1 MTDKRH
7 LFEVLLQQL
16 GFNNDSVV
24 EALTDVTIKEVNV
37 VVGQKQ
43 WEFYFHN
50 PTRLH
55 PEVYQVFQL
64 RMFDAFSDIADIQIW
79 WEFEDDQINDEQIQA
94 YWFAV
99 YSALANEKPFI
110 RSVMQHA
117 NYQYESGLLT
127 ISLSNEQVK
136 NTIETK
142 YHELFMMRLKQAGI
156 ENLQIEYKI
165 DEDLRN
171 QEMDA
176 HINRQKEEDEKSLM
190 EAMEALEAQERRQ
203 QAPVIEEDSD
213 VKPIGKDIP
222 NGALILPM
230 SELTESQFRIV
241 TEGFVFAKEVKDL
254 RNGGQLSI
262 MHVTDYSGS
271 VQVKIMTGRG
281 IKANQLALYNK
292 GDWIRL
298 EGDLIPDNYS
308 SELYIRPRSVRK
320 IKAKFIREDNAP
332 EGQKRIELH
341 AHSQMSPM
349 DATNSVEQIVE
360 QAAKWGH
367 PAVAI
372 TDHGGVQ
379 AFPKA
384 YHAGKKNDIKV
395 LFGMEAYV
403 VNDGET
409 VAYNPQ
415 HIPLKDATFVVFDV
429 ETTGLSSVY
438 DKMIELAA
446 VKMKDGEVIDTFE
459 TFINPNQK
467 ISAFTTELTSITN
480 AQVEAAPQEAPVM
493 EDFYKFS
500 EGSILVAH
508 NASFDIG
515 FINKAYE
522 RIGKEPTTLPV
533 IDTLELSRTVNPDLK
548 SHRLNTLAKRY
559 GVSLDQ
565 HHRAVY
571 DSEATGY
578 LMLKLLEQA
587 KDQFDMNYHDQL
599 NDQLGQGNAYQ
610 QARPYH
616 TTLLV
621 KNQKGLKD
629 LFKLVSESNTK
640 YFYRGVPRVPLSLLN
655 QYKDDLLLGTA
666 CSQGEV
672 FTAMMQKGYDQALKL
687 VEEYDYIELMPKSYY
702 FPLVQND
709 TISSESDLEDIMRKM
724 VQLGEDSGKLLV
736 ASGNV
741 HYLDQKDGIY
751 TEVLQR
757 SMKQNQNRT
766 LYFSDA
772 HFRTTDEMLREYA
785 FLGEDVARELVIDN
799 PQKIADMIEEVEV
812 IKSELYSPT
821 IEGAEDEI
829 RQMSYDK
836 AHELYGPDLPEIVT
850 ARLEKELKSI
860 IGNGFAVIY
869 LISQK
874 LVHKSNEDG
883 YLVGSRGS
891 VGSSLVATMTGIT
904 EVNPLAP
911 HYYCTNCYF
920 NEFFTKGEIGS
931 GFDLEDKA
939 CPECGEPLHKDGQDI
954 PFETFLGFYGD
965 KVPDIDLNFSGEYQS
980 RAHAYTK
987 VLFGEDY
994 VFRAGTITTV
1004 ATKTA
1009 LGYVRG
1015 YGDAIGQ
1022 MIPQAERLRLAEG
1035 IEGVKRSTGQ
1045 HPGGIIVIPEYMD
1058 VFDFTPIQYPADDL
1072 KAEWRTTHFDFH
1084 SIDENVLKLDI
1095 LGHDDPTM
1103 VKMLQDLS
1111 GIDQESIP
1119 FDDEDV
1125 MKIFS
1130 GTEVLGVTPEQIF
1143 SETGTLGVPE
1153 FGTGFVRGMLA
1164 ETKPTTFAE
1173 LLQISGLSHGTDVW
1187 LGNAQELI
1195 RNKVVPLSEVIGCRD
1210 DIMVTLIQYGLEDGL
1225 AFKIMEHVRKGRGIP
1240 EEWQEEMRA
1249 HNVPEWYIDSCLKIK
1264 YMFPKAHAAA
1274 YIMMALR
1281 VAYFKVH
1288 HPIYYYATY
1297 FSVRAKDFDLVA
1309 MAQGKEVVKSRIM
1322 EINGKGFDATNT
1334 EKTLVVEL
1342 EVANE
1347 MLERGFTFQMIDLN
1361 KSDAHDFI
1369 IEGNSLIPPFRA
1381 IPGLGGSVADQIVK
1395 ARAEAPFLSKEDLQK
1410 RGKVSKT
1417 IIAYMTEHGVLEG
1430 MPDEDQLSLF

>member
-16 GFNNDSVV
+16 AFNNDSVV
-24 EALTDVTIKEVNV
+24 EALADVTIKEVNV
-37 VVGQKQ
+37 VVGQQQ
-43 WEFYFHN
+43 WEFYFTN

-79 WEFEDDQINDEQIQA
+79 WEFEDDQMDDEQIQA

-117 NYQYESGLLT
+117 NYQYESGILT
-127 ISLSNEQVK
+127 ISLSSEQVK
-136 NTIETK
+136 ETIETK

-156 ENLQIEYKI
+156 ENLQIQYQI

-222 NGALILPM
+222 NGTLILPM

-241 TEGFVFAKEVKDL
+241 TEGYVFAKEVKDL

-349 DATNSVEQIVE
+349 DATNSAEQIVE

-384 YHAGKKNDIKV
+384 YHAGKKHDIKV

-403 VNDGET
+403 VNDGEP

-415 HIPLKDATFVVFDV
+415 HIPLKDATYVVFDV

-446 VKMKDGEVIDTFE
+446 VKMRGGEVIDTFE

-522 RIGKEPTTLPV
+522 RIGKEPTSLPV

-578 LMLKLLEQA
+578 LMLKLLDQA
-587 KDQFDMNYHDQL
+587 REQFDMTYHDQL

-640 YFYRGVPRVPLSLLN
+640 YYYRGVPRVPLSLLN

-672 FTAMMQKGYDQALKL
+672 FTAMMQKGYDEALKL
-687 VEEYDYIELMPKSYY
+687 VADYDYIELMPKSYY

-724 VQLGEDSGKLLV
+724 VQLGKDSGKLVV

-741 HYLDQKDGIY
+741 HYIDQKDGIY

-772 HFRTTDEMLREYA
+772 HFRTTEEMLREYA
-785 FLGEDVARELVIDN
+785 FLGEDVARELVLDN

-812 IKSELYSPT
+812 IKSDLYSPT
-821 IEGAEDEI
+821 IEGAEDDI

-836 AHELYGPDLPEIVT
+836 AHEMYGPDLPEIVT

-920 NEFFTKGEIGS
+920 NEFFTQGEIGS

-939 CPECGEPLHKDGQDI
+939 CPHCGEPLKKDGQDI

-987 VLFGEDY
+987 VLFGDDY

-1015 YGDAIGQ
+1015 YGDATGE

-1058 VFDFTPIQYPADDL
+1058 VFDFTPIQYPADDMN
-1072 KAEWRTTHFDFH
+1072 AEWRTTHFDFH

-1111 GIDQESIP
+1111 GIDQDSIP

-1210 DIMVTLIQYGLEDGL
+1210 DIMVALIQYGLEDGL

-1240 EEWQEEMRA
+1240 DEWQEEMRA

-1288 HPIYYYATY
+1288 HPIIYYATY

-1309 MAQGKEVVKSRIM
+1309 MAQGKEVVKSRIQ

-1347 MLERGFTFQMIDLN
+1347 MLERGFKFQMIDLN
-1361 KSDAHDFI
+1361 KSDAHHFI
-1369 IEGNSLIPPFRA
+1369 IEGDTLIPPFRA
-1381 IPGLGGSVADQIVK
+1381 IPGLGGSVADQIIK